1 MIFSTAP
8 WFENGPAFRVALFS
22 LLAGLVFSI
31 TGCATP
37 DTATAK
43 PATPPPART
52 EAPPPPAILPPQL
65 APAAQ
70 DTPWPRTLRSGDLT
84 FKVHQPQ
91 PEKWDGLRLTGL
103 AAVSVQK
110 DGAPK
115 AEHGV
120 LKLAVNTVVDKGER
134 LVYLSD
140 LEITEALFPGDA
152 NRGRAYAARLKEL
165 VPKEIKTISLDRLE
179 TTLATI
185 QEKRQAGTA
194 ARLKNTPPRFVFST
208 KPAMLIRIEGKPVY
222 RPVEGIALESVLNT
236 HAVVLRDAAGRHYLH
251 LFDGFMEAPAL
262 SGPWAVSAQPPVAA
276 AQAAAQLVK
285 ARGAD
290 LLEGPQDPATG
301 KRPSLKE
308 TAPPAIHIAE
318 VPTELIV
325 TTGEPRYVAIA
336 GGALEYVENTT
347 GNIFRDR
354 GTGKIF
360 VLTSGRWFRA
370 ASLQGPW
377 EFVPASQLPA
387 DFARIP
393 DDSPKENVKA
403 SIPKTPQAQE
413 ARIANSI
420 PNMARVPP
428 SQTTMA
434 PLAIDGEPE
443 IKPIPGTSLSY
454 VVNTPAAVIRVSDKQ
469 WYALDKGVWFTAA
482 GLNGP
487 WKVADSVPAVIYAIP
502 PESPLHYVTY
512 VRIYGVM
519 DDGDILVGYTPGYY
533 GTVVSADG
541 TVVYG
546 TGYSYP
552 AYVSNT
558 VYVSQPSTYGCGC
571 DMAWT
576 PWGGWAFGFAM
587 GWAIFDDDYYHHYHY
602 GYYPPAPR
610 WGPYG
615 AYWNEYGG
623 ATAWGPGG
631 WAGTTGNVYRQRGD
645 WSGVTRG
652 SAGYNAYTGNEW
664 ARQYGRAYNSRTGTQ
679 AAGHRGTVNN
689 VYTGQTVSGGRVV
702 GYNPNTGQVGS
713 AAGVRGDSGAALRVG
728 DDVYAGRNGNVYK
741 RDGGDWSQVSGQS
754 ASSVRDSRQVNS
766 LNQSYGGRELGSQR
780 YDSFQASR
788 PPSGSVQRSYNSGGA
803 RSGGFSGGM
812 RGGGGARGGGGRG
825 RGP

>member
-1 MIFSTAP
+1 MKVSLIRSSRPRHA
-8 WFENGPAFRVALFS
+8 ARLAALSALTGVTFF
-22 LLAGLVFSI
+22 LA
-31 TGCATP
+31 GCATREIAP
-37 DTATAK
+37 PAGSAT
-43 PATPPPART
+43 PAPPAAAQRMETPPPLAV
-52 EAPPPPAILPPQL
+52 APP
-65 APAAQ
+65 AAEAEQ
-70 DTPWPRTLRSGDLT
+70 DKPWPRTLRSGDLT

-110 DGAPK
+110 DGAQKP
-115 AEHGV
+115 EHGV

-152 NRGRAYAARLKEL
+152 NRGREYANRLKEL
-165 VPKEIKTISLDRLE
+165 VPAQIKTIALDRLE
-179 TTLATI
+179 ATLATI
-185 QEKRQAGTA
+185 QEKRHAGTA
-194 ARLKNTPPRFVFST
+194 ARLKNAPPRFVFSA
-208 KPAMLIRIEGKPVY
+208 KPAMLIMIEGKPVY
-222 RPVEGIALESVLNT
+222 RPVEGSAYESVLNT
-236 HAVVLRDAAGRHYLH
+236 NAVLLRDASGRHFLH

-262 SGPWAVSAQPPVAA
+262 QGPWTVSVSPPAAA
-276 AQAAAQLVK
+276 AQAATQLAK
-285 ARGAD
+285 SRGAD
-290 LLEGPQDPATG
+290 LMEGPQDPATG

-308 TAPPAIHIAE
+308 TVPPVIHVADT
-318 VPTELIV
+318 PTELIV
-325 TTGEPRYVAIA
+325 TAGEPRYAAIP
-336 GGALEYVENTT
+336 GTALEYVENTT
-347 GNIFRDR
+347 ANVFRD
-354 GTGKIF
+354 TKAGKSF

-370 ASLQGPW
+370 ASLQDPW

-403 SIPKTPQAQE
+403 SVPKTPQAQE
-413 ARIANSI
+413 ARIANAI
-420 PNMARVPP
+420 PNMNRVNPKEI
-428 SQTTMA
+428 TLT
-434 PLAIDGEPE
+434 PLAIDGDPV

-454 VVNTPAAVIRVSDKQ
+454 VVNTPAAVIRVNDKQ
-469 WYALDKGVWFTAA
+469 WYALDKGVWFAA
-482 GLNGP
+482 MSLNGP
-487 WKVADSVPAVIYAIP
+487 WKVTDSVPAVIYAIP

-512 VRIYGVM
+512 VRVYGVM

-587 GWAIFDDDYYHHYHY
+587 GWAIFDDDYYHHHHY

-623 ATAWGPGG
+623 TTAWGPGG
-631 WAGTTGNVYRQRGD
+631 WASTSGNVYRQRGD
-645 WSGVTRG
+645 WSGVSRG
-652 SAGYNAYTGNEW
+652 STGYNAYTGNEW
-664 ARQYGRAYNSRTGTQ
+664 ARQYGRAYNSRTGAQ

-689 VYTGQTVSGGRVV
+689 VYTGQTVSGGRAV

-713 AAGVRGDSGAALRVG
+713 AAGVRGESGAAVRVG
-728 DDVYAGRNGNVYK
+728 DDVYAGSNGNVYQ
-741 RDGGDWSQVSGQS
+741 REGGSWNQVGGQS
-754 ASSVRDSRQVNS
+754 ASTVRDSRQADS
-766 LNQSYGGRELGSQR
+766 LNRDYGGRELGSQR

-788 PPSGSVQRSYNSGGA
+788 PPSGSVQRSYNSGGGA
-803 RSGGFSGGM
+803 RMSSGGSM
-812 RGGGGARGGGGRG
+812 RGGGGRG